1 MSRRRPGRLW
11 LFFYGRRRRG
21 FPGLLVALIAATLV
35 LGALFGLPHGADIS
49 RFAIGLTISA
59 LILVIIAAIALIVI
73 FAIRPPRSGRRN
85 GSR

>member
-1 MSRRRPGRLW
+1 VSRRRPGRLW

-21 FPGLLVALIAATLV
+21 FPGLLIALIATALV
-35 LGALFGLPHGADIS
+35 LGSLFGLPHGADIS

-73 FAIRPPRSGRRN
+73 FAIRPPRSGRRS
-85 GSR
+85 GPR